1 MNEIIDAGQHW
12 PMQNPRVAQQQIRV
26 TMAGQNGLNAVS
38 SGQNRIGQAIVNG
51 NVYQIQLPGLQ
62 GGGLDAEFTRQ

>member
-1 MNEIIDAGQHW
+1 MNEIIDAAQHW

-26 TMAGQNGLNAVS
+26 TMTGQNGLNAVC
-38 SGQNRIGQAIVNG
+38 SGQDRIGQAVVNG
-51 NVYQIQLPGLQ
+51 NAYSIKLPGLQ